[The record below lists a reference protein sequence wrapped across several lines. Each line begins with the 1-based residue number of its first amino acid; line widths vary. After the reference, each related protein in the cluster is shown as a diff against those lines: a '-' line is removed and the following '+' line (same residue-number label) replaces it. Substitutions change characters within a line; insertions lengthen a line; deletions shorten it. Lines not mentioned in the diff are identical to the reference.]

1 MATLTIDETQYNI
14 DESNED
20 QVRAYN
26 ELVAN
31 QNIQQQLDYQLAVLK
46 ERSGNMVSILKGL
59 LVTENEQLEMA
70 FSDKEEVGDGEAK

>member
-46 ERSGNMVSILKGL
+46 ERSGTLVNILKGL
-59 LVTENEQLEMA
+59 LVTEE
-70 FSDKEEVGDGEAK
+70 DGDGEAK

>member
-1 MATLTIDETQYNI
+1 MATLTIDEKQYDI

-46 ERSGNMVSILKGL
+46 DRSGTLVNILKGM
-59 LVTENEQLEMA
+59 LVTEEA
-70 FSDKEEVGDGEAK
+70 GDGEDK

>member
-1 MATLTIDETQYNI
+1 MATLTIDETQYDI

-46 ERSGNMVSILKGL
+46 DRSGALVNILKGM
-59 LVTENEQLEMA
+59 LVTEEAGDVE
-70 FSDKEEVGDGEAK
+70 DK

>member
-1 MATLTIDETQYNI
+1 MATLTIDETQYDI

-46 ERSGNMVSILKGL
+46 ERSGNIVNILKGM
-59 LVTENEQLEMA
+59 LVTEE
-70 FSDKEEVGDGEAK
+70 DGDGEAK

>member
-1 MATLTIDETQYNI
+1 MAKITIDETQYGI

-46 ERSGNMVSILKGL
+46 ERSGTLVNILKGM
-59 LVTENEQLEMA
+59 LVTEE
-70 FSDKEEVGDGEAK
+70 DGDGEAK

>member
-1 MATLTIDETQYNI
+1 MATLTIDETQYDI

-46 ERSGNMVSILKGL
+46 ERSGNMVNILKGL
-59 LVTENEQLEMA
+59 LVTEE
-70 FSDKEEVGDGEAK
+70 DGDGEAK

>member
-1 MATLTIDETQYNI
+1 MATLTIDENQYEI

-46 ERSGNMVSILKGL
+46 DRSGTLVNILKGM
-59 LVTENEQLEMA
+59 LVTEEA
-70 FSDKEEVGDGEAK
+70 GDGEDK

>member
-1 MATLTIDETQYNI
+1 MATLTIDETQYDI

-46 ERSGNMVSILKGL
+46 ERSGTLVNMLKGL
-59 LVTENEQLEMA
+59 LVTEE
-70 FSDKEEVGDGEAK
+70 DGDGEAK

>member
-46 ERSGNMVSILKGL
+46 ERSGNMVNILKGL
-59 LVTENEQLEMA
+59 LVTEE
-70 FSDKEEVGDGEAK
+70 DGDGETK

>member
-1 MATLTIDETQYNI
+1 MATLTIDEKQYDI

-46 ERSGNMVSILKGL
+46 ERSGNIVNILKGM
-59 LVTENEQLEMA
+59 LVTEE
-70 FSDKEEVGDGEAK
+70 DGDGEVK

>member
-1 MATLTIDETQYNI
+1 MATLTIDETQYDI
-14 DESNED
+14 DETNED

-46 ERSGNMVSILKGL
+46 DRSGALVNILKGM
-59 LVTENEQLEMA
+59 LVTEEA
-70 FSDKEEVGDGEAK
+70 GDGEDK

>member
-1 MATLTIDETQYNI
+1 MATLTIDEKQYEI

-46 ERSGNMVSILKGL
+46 DRSGTLVNILKGM
-59 LVTENEQLEMA
+59 LVTEEA
-70 FSDKEEVGDGEAK
+70 GDGEDK

>member
-1 MATLTIDETQYNI
+1 MATLTIDETQYDI
-14 DESNED
+14 DEFNED

-46 ERSGNMVSILKGL
+46 ERSGTLVNILKGL
-59 LVTENEQLEMA
+59 LVTEE
-70 FSDKEEVGDGEAK
+70 DGDGEAK

>member
-1 MATLTIDETQYNI
+1 MATLTIDETQYDI
-14 DESNED
+14 DETNED

-59 LVTENEQLEMA
+59 LVTENEQLEMV

>member
-1 MATLTIDETQYNI
+1 MATLTIDETQYDI

-46 ERSGNMVSILKGL
+46 ERSGNMVNILKDL
-59 LVTENEQLEMA
+59 LVTEE
-70 FSDKEEVGDGEAK
+70 DGDGEAK

>member
-46 ERSGNMVSILKGL
+46 ERSGNMVNILKKVTVLKL
-59 LVTENEQLEMA
+59 LIH
-70 FSDKEEVGDGEAK
+70 

>member
-46 ERSGNMVSILKGL
+46 DRSGNMVSILKGL
-59 LVTENEQLEMA
+59 LVTENEQLEMV

>member
-1 MATLTIDETQYNI
+1 MATLTIDETQYDI

-46 ERSGNMVSILKGL
+46 ERSGNMVNMLKGL
-59 LVTENEQLEMA
+59 LVTEE
-70 FSDKEEVGDGEAK
+70 DGDGEAK

>member
-1 MATLTIDETQYNI
+1 MATLTIDETQYEI

-46 ERSGNMVSILKGL
+46 DRSGTLVNILKGM
-59 LVTENEQLEMA
+59 LVTEEA
-70 FSDKEEVGDGEAK
+70 GDGEDK

>member
-1 MATLTIDETQYNI
+1 MATLTIDEIQYDI

-46 ERSGNMVSILKGL
+46 ERSGNMVNILKGL
-59 LVTENEQLEMA
+59 LVTEE
-70 FSDKEEVGDGEAK
+70 DGDGEAK

>member
-1 MATLTIDETQYNI
+1 MATLTIDETQYEI
-14 DESNED
+14 DETNED

-46 ERSGNMVSILKGL
+46 DRSGTLVNILKGM
-59 LVTENEQLEMA
+59 LVTEEA
-70 FSDKEEVGDGEAK
+70 GDGEDK

>member
-1 MATLTIDETQYNI
+1 MATLTIDETQYDI
-14 DESNED
+14 DESNKD

-46 ERSGNMVSILKGL
+46 ERYGTLVNILKGL
-59 LVTENEQLEMA
+59 LVTEE
-70 FSDKEEVGDGEAK
+70 DGDGEAK

>member
-1 MATLTIDETQYNI
+1 MATLTIDETQYDI

-26 ELVAN
+26 DLVAN

-46 ERSGNMVSILKGL
+46 ERSGTLVNILKGL
-59 LVTENEQLEMA
+59 LVTEE
-70 FSDKEEVGDGEAK
+70 DGDGEAK

>member
-46 ERSGNMVSILKGL
+46 ERSGNMVNILKGL
-59 LVTENEQLEMA
+59 LVTEE
-70 FSDKEEVGDGEAK
+70 DGDGEAK

>member
-46 ERSGNMVSILKGL
+46 DRSGALVNILKGM
-59 LVTENEQLEMA
+59 LVTEEA
-70 FSDKEEVGDGEAK
+70 GDGEDK

>member
-1 MATLTIDETQYNI
+1 MATLTIDETQYDI
-14 DESNED
+14 DETNED

-46 ERSGNMVSILKGL
+46 DRSGTLVNILKGM
-59 LVTENEQLEMA
+59 LVTEEA
-70 FSDKEEVGDGEAK
+70 GDGEDK

>member
-1 MATLTIDETQYNI
+1 MKMAKITIDETQYDI

-46 ERSGNMVSILKGL
+46 ERSGTLVNILKGM
-59 LVTENEQLEMA
+59 LVTEE
-70 FSDKEEVGDGEAK
+70 DGDGEAK

>member
-1 MATLTIDETQYNI
+1 MATLTIDEKQYEI

-31 QNIQQQLDYQLAVLK
+31 QNIQQQLEYQIAVLK
-46 ERSGNMVSILKGL
+46 DRSGTLVNILKGM
-59 LVTENEQLEMA
+59 LVTEEA
-70 FSDKEEVGDGEAK
+70 GDGEDK

>member
-1 MATLTIDETQYNI
+1 MATLTIDETQYDI

-46 ERSGNMVSILKGL
+46 DRSGTLVNILKGM
-59 LVTENEQLEMA
+59 LVTEEA
-70 FSDKEEVGDGEAK
+70 GDGEDK

>member
-1 MATLTIDETQYNI
+1 MATLTIDETQYDI

-59 LVTENEQLEMA
+59 LVTENEQLEMV

>member
-1 MATLTIDETQYNI
+1 MATLTIDETQYDI

-46 ERSGNMVSILKGL
+46 ERYGTLVNILKGL
-59 LVTENEQLEMA
+59 LVTEE
-70 FSDKEEVGDGEAK
+70 DGDGEAK

>member
-1 MATLTIDETQYNI
+1 MATLTIDEKQYEI

-31 QNIQQQLDYQLAVLK
+31 QNIQQQLDYQMAVLK
-46 ERSGNMVSILKGL
+46 DRSGTLVNILKGM
-59 LVTENEQLEMA
+59 LVTEE
-70 FSDKEEVGDGEAK
+70 SGDGEDK

>member
-1 MATLTIDETQYNI
+1 MATLTIDEKQYDI

-46 ERSGNMVSILKGL
+46 ERSGNIVNILKGM
-59 LVTENEQLEMA
+59 LVTEEA
-70 FSDKEEVGDGEAK
+70 GDGEAK

>member
-70 FSDKEEVGDGEAK
+70 FSDKEEVGDG

>member
-1 MATLTIDETQYNI
+1 MATLTIDETQYDI

-46 ERSGNMVSILKGL
+46 ERSGTLVNILKGL
-59 LVTENEQLEMA
+59 LVTEE
-70 FSDKEEVGDGEAK
+70 DGDGEAK